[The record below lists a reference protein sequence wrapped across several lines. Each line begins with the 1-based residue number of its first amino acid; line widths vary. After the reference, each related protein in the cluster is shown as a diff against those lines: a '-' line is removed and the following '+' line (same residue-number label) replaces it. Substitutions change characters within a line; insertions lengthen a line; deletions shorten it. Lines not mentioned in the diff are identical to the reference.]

1 MIPYIVPVSIPAS
14 RHKLDRPRHPN
25 SNPGPFCME
34 WKQVSV
40 LLVVVWYGSLPV
52 VGLSHLADL
61 DTTVNGPNLMD
72 LLCTHIV
79 ELSDIII
86 LSYLGG
92 GGVLDSRLNKLSLPI
107 FGGDVVARSF
117 RIWVDEAIPDWEGP
131 GPCIC
136 TPNKCFTFFKI
147 YE

>member
-1 MIPYIVPVSIPAS
+1 
-14 RHKLDRPRHPN
+14 
-25 SNPGPFCME
+25 
-34 WKQVSV
+34 
-40 LLVVVWYGSLPV
+40 
-52 VGLSHLADL
+52 
-61 DTTVNGPNLMD
+61 MD

-117 RIWVDEAIPDWEGP
+117 RI
-131 GPCIC
+131 
-136 TPNKCFTFFKI
+136 
-147 YE
+147 